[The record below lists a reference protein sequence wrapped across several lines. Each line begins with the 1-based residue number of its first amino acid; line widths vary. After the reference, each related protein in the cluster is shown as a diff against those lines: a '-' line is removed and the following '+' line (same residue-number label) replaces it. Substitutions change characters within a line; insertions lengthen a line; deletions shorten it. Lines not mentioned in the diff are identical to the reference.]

1 MSEICGSQS
10 EIAEV
15 PFNAHQKQTALGVLM
30 LVGVQDVRV
39 VAVQKIGDRRDD
51 PFAVRTIDQEDGGVF
66 HRQRSLIRFASVD
79 NTASTSGSPVVPVPS
94 PQSPVPSPPSPVL
107 QRCWWQRNRVG
118 RRVAWRHA
126 ELWRGGPPPSSPPYP
141 PSS

>member
-1 MSEICGSQS
+1 MSEIRGSQS

-66 HRQRSLIRFASVD
+66 HRQALSCDLRPLTILHPP
-79 NTASTSGSPVVPVPS
+79 PVRLSQGDHVSKKIPS
-94 PQSPVPSPPSPVL
+94 PRSRSYSAVAS
-107 QRCWWQRNRVG
+107 G
-118 RRVAWRHA
+118 RLAAPRA
-126 ELWRGGPPPSSPPYP
+126 PIPSSRCGWN
-141 PSS
+141 SVCLG